1 MHVTR
6 HCGRHLMGLR
16 PWAVWATGLTAYTV
30 AVLHRSSIGVA
41 GLDAQ
46 ERFGVGAS
54 ALAVFA
60 VLQLLVYAALQIPV
74 GLLLDR
80 FGSMRL
86 VLAGAAVMASGQ
98 VLLAFTDGLSG
109 AILARVLVGAGD
121 AMTFIS
127 VLRLVPRW
135 FPARRVPV
143 LTQLTGIIG
152 QLGQVLSAVPLAAV
166 LAGPGWTTAFLG
178 AAGVGMFVAVVV
190 LAALRD
196 TPEQRISGAP
206 VSWQQLGTDLG
217 SSWRHP
223 GTRLGLWAHFTT
235 QFTGTVFAL
244 MWGVPFLVA
253 GQGLSRATAGVLL
266 TVFVVTG
273 MLAGPVLGM
282 LTQRHPLR
290 RSWLVLGIVAINM
303 TAWAVVIAWPG
314 RAPLPLLVALVIALG
329 LGGPGS
335 MIGFDFARSFN
346 PPSRLGTAT
355 GVVNVGGFVASL
367 VTIEL
372 IGLILDYRT
381 GGGND
386 YHIDDFRV
394 AMSVQFLVA
403 AAGVAGIL
411 RTRRLTRRRV
421 AAESAGLAI
430 SVEVKAS

>member
-1 MHVTR
+1 MA
-6 HCGRHLMGLR
+6 LR
-16 PWAVWATGLTAYTV
+16 PWAVWAAGLAAYTV

-60 VLQLLVYAALQIPV
+60 VLQLLVYAGLQIPV

-80 FGSMRL
+80 FGSLRL
-86 VLAGAAVMASGQ
+86 VLAGAVVMASGQ
-98 VLLAFTDGLSG
+98 VLMAFTDGLGG

-127 VLRLVPRW
+127 VLRLVPHW

-143 LTQLTGIIG
+143 LTQLTGLMG
-152 QLGQVLSAVPLAAV
+152 QAGQILSAVPLAAV

-178 AAGVGMFVAVVV
+178 MAGIGVFVALVA
-190 LAALRD
+190 LATLRD
-196 TPEQRISGAP
+196 TPERRISGAP
-206 VSWQQLGTDLG
+206 VSWQQLGVDLG

-223 GTRLGLWAHFTT
+223 GTRLGLWAHFTS

-411 RTRRLTRRRV
+411 RTRVLTRRHV
-421 AAESAGLAI
+421 AAESAGLATA
-430 SVEVKAS
+430 VEVKAS